1 MKRIINIGVI
11 LVFISVVSCKK
22 ENVDTDMSKTP
33 VVTVNNETLYKAE
46 LDDAVPRN
54 LSAEDSTEAAQSYI
68 KMWINTKL
76 VYNKA
81 KQNIVNKEEIDQLV
95 EDYRKSLII
104 NSFQEQLIREHFSK
118 AVKDKELEAYYEKNK
133 DKIKL
138 KENIVKG
145 LFLKVPVDS
154 KELAN
159 FQKWYK
165 QTNDAAV
172 ENIEKKRLQ
181 NAVGYE
187 YFYNDWVSFSS
198 MSENIPLSIDNE
210 EQFLKTNKNIEVRDS
225 SFVYLLNIKEYKL
238 IGSEA
243 PFDYV
248 KNHLMEIYIE
258 QQRSDYLKQVQDD
271 LYKKAVSDGEIKFY
285 DNKL

>member
-1 MKRIINIGVI
+1 MKRIINIGLIIV
-11 LVFISVVSCKK
+11 LTTVASCKK
-22 ENVDTDMSKTP
+22 ENVDTDKSKTP
-33 VVTVNNETLYKAE
+33 IVTVISETLYKAE
-46 LDDAVPRN
+46 LDEAIPRN
-54 LSAEDSTEAAQSYI
+54 LSAEDSTEFAQSYI
-68 KMWINTKL
+68 KMWINTRL

-95 EDYRKSLII
+95 EDYKKSLIT

-118 AVKDKELEAYYEKNK
+118 AVKDKELESYYEKNK

-165 QTNDAAV
+165 QTNDDAV

-198 MSENIPLSIDNE
+198 MAENIPLSIDDE

-238 IGSEA
+238 IGGEA
-243 PFDYV
+243 PFDYI

-258 QQRSDYLKQVQDD
+258 QQRSDYLKQVQED
-271 LYKKAVSDGEIKFY
+271 LYKKAISDGEIKFY

>member
-1 MKRIINIGVI
+1 MKRIINIGLF

-22 ENVDTDMSKTP
+22 ESVEADMSKIP
-33 VVTVNNETLYKAE
+33 VVTVNDETLYKAE

-54 LSAEDSTEAAQSYI
+54 LSAEDSTAVAQSYI
-68 KMWINTKL
+68 KMWINTRL
-76 VYNKA
+76 IYNKA
-81 KQNIVNKEEIDQLV
+81 RQNIVNKEEIDQLV
-95 EDYRKSLII
+95 EDYRKSLIT

-118 AVKDKELEAYYEKNK
+118 SVKDKELQAYYEKNK

-154 KELAN
+154 KELVN

-165 QTNDAAV
+165 QTNDEAV

-187 YFYNDWVSFSS
+187 YFYNDWVNFSTL
-198 MSENIPLSIDNE
+198 SENIPLSINDE
-210 EQFLKTNKNIEVRDS
+210 GQFLKTNKNIEVRDS

-238 IGSEA
+238 TGDEA
-243 PFDYV
+243 PFDYI
-248 KNHLMEIYIE
+248 KSHLMEIYIE
-258 QQRSDYLKQVQDD
+258 QQRSDYLKQVHDD
-271 LYKKAVSDGEIKFY
+271 LYNKAVSDGEIKFY

>member
-54 LSAEDSTEAAQSYI
+54 LSAEDSTEVAQSYI

>member
-1 MKRIINIGVI
+1 MKRIINVGLI
-11 LVFISVVSCKK
+11 LVFISAVSCKK
-22 ENVDTDMSKTP
+22 ESVETDMSKSP

-54 LSAEDSTEAAQSYI
+54 LSAEDSTAIAQSYI
-68 KMWINTKL
+68 KMWINTRL
-76 VYNKA
+76 IYNKA

-95 EDYRKSLII
+95 EDYRKSLIT

-118 AVKDKELEAYYEKNK
+118 SVKDNELQDYYEKNK

-165 QTNDAAV
+165 QTNDDAV

-187 YFYNDWVSFSS
+187 YFYNDWVNFSTLA
-198 MSENIPLSIDNE
+198 ENLPLPIDDE
-210 EQFLKTNKNIEVRDS
+210 AQFLRTNKNIEVRDS

-238 IGSEA
+238 TGDEA
-243 PFDYV
+243 PFDYI

-258 QQRSDYLKQVQDD
+258 QQRSDYLKQVHDD
-271 LYKKAVSDGEIKFY
+271 LYNKAVSDGEIKFY

>member
-1 MKRIINIGVI
+1 
-11 LVFISVVSCKK
+11 
-22 ENVDTDMSKTP
+22 MSKTP

-54 LSAEDSTEAAQSYI
+54 LSAEDSTEVAQSYI

-258 QQRSDYLKQVQDD
+258 QQRFDYLKQVQDD

>member
-1 MKRIINIGVI
+1 MKKIINIGLI
-11 LVFISVVSCKK
+11 LIFISFVSCKK
-22 ENVDTDMSKTP
+22 ESTDVDKSKIP
-33 VVTVNNETLYKAE
+33 VVMVNNETLYRAE
-46 LDDAVPRN
+46 LDDAVPQN
-54 LSAEDSTEAAQSYI
+54 LSTEDSAKVAQSYI
-68 KMWINTKL
+68 KMWINNRL
-76 VYNKA
+76 MYDKA
-81 KQNIVNKEEIDQLV
+81 SQNIVNKEEIDRLV
-95 EDYRKSLII
+95 EDYRKSLIT

-118 AVKDKELEAYYEKNK
+118 SVEDKELEAYYEKNK

-138 KENIVKG
+138 KENIIKG

-165 QTNDAAV
+165 QANDAAV

-187 YFYNDWVSFSS
+187 YFYNDWVSFNSV
-198 MSENIPLSIDNE
+198 SENIPLPIDDE
-210 EQFLKTNKNIEVRDS
+210 EQFLKANKNIEVRDS

-238 IGSEA
+238 TGSEA
-243 PFDYV
+243 PFDYI
-248 KNHLMEIYIE
+248 KNHLIEIYIE
-258 QQRSDYLKQVQDD
+258 QQRSNYLKQVQDD

-285 DNKL
+285 NNKL

>member
-54 LSAEDSTEAAQSYI
+54 LSAEDSTEVAQSYI

-271 LYKKAVSDGEIKFY
+271 LYKKAVSDDEIKFY

>member
-1 MKRIINIGVI
+1 MKKIINIGLI
-11 LVFISVVSCKK
+11 LLFISVTSCKK
-22 ENVDTDMSKTP
+22 ENVDTDKSKMP
-33 VVTVNNETLYKAE
+33 VVTVINETLYKAE
-46 LDDAVPRN
+46 LDEAIPRN
-54 LSAEDSTEAAQSYI
+54 LSVEDSTEFAQSYI
-68 KMWINTKL
+68 KMWINTRL

-95 EDYRKSLII
+95 EDYRKSLIT

-118 AVKDKELEAYYEKNK
+118 VVKDNELEAYYEKNK

-198 MSENIPLSIDNE
+198 MAENIPLSIDDE

-243 PFDYV
+243 PFDYI

-271 LYKKAVSDGEIKFY
+271 LYNKAVSDGEIKFY